1 MLAAAIFGTLIGA
14 ALGLLGG
21 GGSILAVPALV
32 YGVNEPVKQAVTTS
46 LFVVGISAAVAAI
59 PRARAGQVR
68 WPIAGIFGAA
78 GIATAFLGAAVNHA
92 LSSRALLFGFTVLM
106 IVVAVRMLA
115 GEVTP
120 RGSCALPDGRIN
132 WSRCVP
138 KSVAAGMVVGFLT
151 GLFGV
156 GGGFVIVPALAL
168 FLGLEM
174 PIAIGTSLVIIV
186 INSAAGFAAH
196 ITRTSVDWP
205 IALTFAGTSLVVA
218 AVAGRFGTKVDAD
231 RLRKWFAWLII
242 AVAVFVAIEAAVNPS
257 ALGK

>member
-1 MLAAAIFGTLIGA
+1 MIAAAIFGVFIGA

-32 YGVNEPVKQAVTTS
+32 YGVDEPVAQAVTTS
-46 LFVVGISAAVAAI
+46 LFVVGVSSAVGAV

-78 GIATAFLGAAVNHA
+78 GVATAFAGTAVNQVT
-92 LSSRALLFGFTVLM
+92 SGRALLFGFSALM
-106 IVVAVRMLA
+106 VVVGGRMLV

-120 RGSCALPDGRIN
+120 SGSCAAPDGRVN
-132 WSRCVP
+132 WARCVP
-138 KSVAAGMVVGFLT
+138 KSMAAGAVVGFLT

-168 FLGLEM
+168 LLGLEM
-174 PIAIGTSLVIIV
+174 PVAIGTSLVIIV

-196 ITRTSVDWP
+196 ASRTSIDWP
-205 IALTFAGTSLVVA
+205 IALVFAGASLVVA
-218 AVAGRFGTKVDAD
+218 AAAGRFGARVEPD
-231 RLRKWFAWLII
+231 RLRRWFAWLVL
-242 AVAVFVAIEAAVNPS
+242 AVAALIS
-257 ALGK
+257 AQLLLDLLR